1 MMRDLDIINPRPKMP
16 SSALPP
22 EVRAKLG
29 LGGKGRSASQP
40 PLAPMGG
47 HGDHDAVGLY
57 KGAVHAE
64 PKVGKSGA
72 GTNWVN
78 PNGHAFVKR
87 GSGVPMSKRASGQA
101 KMEKYGGGY
110 GAGAGS
116 SFGAP
121 QVMEAQGGYGGGP
134 AARANSQPPS
144 RERRQ
149 LPRMP
154 RNESKDRL
162 APSPGGY
169 GGGYAQN
176 APQNAITKE
185 EFEPSDKFDGERE
198 GMVFKKAQFGLGY
211 YPDVA
216 VRKAA
221 GAACRPA
228 SGSSQVAGAACRP
241 TSGCSSRA
249 SGNENL
255 PPRAPSRG

>member
-1 MMRDLDIINPRPKMP
+1 MPTGYQQGSVMMRDLDIINPRPKMP

-29 LGGKGRSASQP
+29 LGGKNRSSSTP
-40 PLAPMGG
+40 PTNGG
-47 HGDHDAVGLY
+47 YGDHETLY
-57 KGAVHAE
+57 KGAAHAE

-87 GSGVPMSKRASGQA
+87 GSGVPMSQRASGKA
-101 KMEKYGGGY
+101 KMENLGGGY
-110 GAGAGS
+110 GGH

-134 AARANSQPPS
+134 RANS

-154 RNESKDRL
+154 RNASKDRL
-162 APSPGGY
+162 APSPG
-169 GGGYAQN
+169 YAQN
-176 APQNAITKE
+176 AIAKE
-185 EFEPSDKFDGERE
+185 DFQPADKFDGARE
-198 GMVFKKAQFGLGY
+198 GMVFKKGQFGLGY

-216 VRKAA
+216 VKKVA
-221 GAACRPA
+221 RPA
-228 SGSSQVAGAACRP
+228 CGSRP
-241 TSGCSSRA
+241 PTGSRPA
-249 SGNENL
+249 TGNENL
-255 PPRAPSRG
+255 PPRAPSR